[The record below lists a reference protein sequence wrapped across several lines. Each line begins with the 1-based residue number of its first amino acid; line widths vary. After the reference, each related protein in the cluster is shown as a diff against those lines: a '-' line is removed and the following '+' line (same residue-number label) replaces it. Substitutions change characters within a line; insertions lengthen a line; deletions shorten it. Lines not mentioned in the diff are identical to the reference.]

1 MGSLLRLC
9 KIYGSIEIC
18 DSSGKR
24 VVWFWDYKQDKPRL
38 RCEMTKEEIAE
49 SERQSGNTLSLKK
62 NETKT
67 FMYRS
72 T

>member
-1 MGSLLRLC
+1 MCSSQSKLR
-9 KIYGSIEIC
+9 KREIIGSIEIC

-49 SERQSGNTLSLKK
+49 SEKAKWQHIKSQKK
-62 NETKT
+62 
-67 FMYRS
+67 
-72 T
+72 

>member
-49 SERQSGNTLSLKK
+49 S
-62 NETKT
+62 
-67 FMYRS
+67 
-72 T
+72 